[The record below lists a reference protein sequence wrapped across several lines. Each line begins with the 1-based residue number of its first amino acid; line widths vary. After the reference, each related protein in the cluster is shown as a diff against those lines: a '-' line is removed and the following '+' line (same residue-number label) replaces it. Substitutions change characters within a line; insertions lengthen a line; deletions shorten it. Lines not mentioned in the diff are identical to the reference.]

1 MSWAACA
8 DHNVNLMPVVFTSML
23 GMTLEGM
30 TIDQAM
36 SHLFGEPCYV
46 FTQTPQVWLD
56 HQVME
61 SDGELMFSWYCMDNV
76 LEPGAAEAMF
86 NDYCAIL
93 QAVIAAPESL
103 KTLASGI
110 ARHIPRRRWPLNAQ
124 ADYDLRHPA
133 GQSGNN
139 RTGRVDAGYRDGRR
153 SFAISGD
160 A

>member
-1 MSWAACA
+1 
-8 DHNVNLMPVVFTSML
+8 VVFTSML

-110 ARHIPRRRWPLNAQ
+110 AGHIPRRR
-124 ADYDLRHPA
+124 
-133 GQSGNN
+133 
-139 RTGRVDAGYRDGRR
+139 
-153 SFAISGD
+153 
-160 A
+160 

>member
-1 MSWAACA
+1 MNGVEVIRELGRLRGSQRQP
-8 DHNVNLMPVVFTSML
+8 LMPVVFTSML

-124 ADYDLRHPA
+124 ADLRPA
-133 GQSGNN
+133 G
-139 RTGRVDAGYRDGRR
+139 Y
-153 SFAISGD
+153 
-160 A
+160 

>member
-8 DHNVNLMPVVFTSML
+8 DHNVNRWMPVVFTSML

-61 SDGELMFSWYCMDNV
+61 SD
-76 LEPGAAEAMF
+76 
-86 NDYCAIL
+86 
-93 QAVIAAPESL
+93 
-103 KTLASGI
+103 AS
-110 ARHIPRRRWPLNAQ
+110 
-124 ADYDLRHPA
+124 
-133 GQSGNN
+133 
-139 RTGRVDAGYRDGRR
+139 
-153 SFAISGD
+153 
-160 A
+160 